1 MIDIQKIK
9 NNITC
14 VDYAQRIGLPIRKS
28 GDRCISPLRAGASNK
43 TSFIVHDG
51 FFYDYGSGIG
61 GDVIELCSYYAHNGN
76 RGEAI
81 RELARLTGVTDVRA
95 DGWVEYTHN
104 MNARTAHYHEALTDD
119 DISYLQ
125 QRGLTTADIDRLMI
139 GRVTDG
145 DLRGRLFL
153 PYFSSSGDPY
163 VCYYATRAM
172 PNGSYPESKY
182 RKQKLDDHCQHIPW
196 GMQTLNR
203 EGNTLII
210 AEGYFDAVSFE
221 CQDYPVLSAIT
232 GRFSKDQLSTVVSVC
247 KKYEK
252 VLIVYDNDEKTHAGA
267 KFTMDMAKILFK
279 HKIPFIVGK
288 VPGQYKDVSE
298 YYADG
303 GKLSNIVDNAR
314 PGMPFLAQ
322 QCETLDE
329 LHAFIFSI
337 NRFTSETVIA
347 SILDA
352 CSDKFSMREL
362 NALQKEATK
371 APTES
376 MIADEIIKK
385 HNVIYVE
392 QVGFYEWDGKVWRK
406 ISDAIIKNYADT
418 LYDKQ
423 FSTAQRIAAVCNLLK
438 GRTLRKIVFDRKPV
452 ITFQNGTLEINTGE
466 FRDFS
471 ELDYCSICMDY
482 DYNPEAKCPTW
493 ENFIQT
499 ITNEEPIAAETL
511 QFIGGYI
518 LFPDCKHQ
526 KVFILMGDGGN
537 GKSVYLEI
545 LQKIFGD
552 ENVTH
557 IEPNGL
563 TAEFQRI
570 RLKDS
575 LLNIGADINSD
586 FTRGEIREWLL
597 KIADGTTIQA
607 CYKGMTHVD
616 FIPRCKL
623 IYACNQMPTADVVNG
638 LNRRFQFV
646 NFPCKFVENPD
657 PSDPLQHERDI
668 NLIPK
673 LLNELPGIFNWCY
686 EGYQVL
692 TTVGYFSDTPDQTDM
707 LRQFETTSNPVSV
720 FCEDYNFRGL
730 MTREQIYEWYK
741 DWCLTTGHKPL
752 ARERFIPKFR
762 EQMGSRIVSET
773 QQRQEGTRVRLFKFK
788 EEVE

>member
-9 NNITC
+9 SNISC

-28 GDRCISPLRAGASNK
+28 GDRCVSPLRVGASNK
-43 TSFIVHDG
+43 TSFIV
-51 FFYDYGSGIG
+51 YDDFWFDHGSGIG
-61 GDVIELCSYYAHNGN
+61 GDVVELCSYYAHNGN
-76 RGEAI
+76 RGDAI
-81 RELARLTGVTDVRA
+81 RELARLTGVTDVRTT
-95 DGWVEYTHN
+95 GWMEYTHN
-104 MNARTAHYHEALTDD
+104 MNAMTAHYHEALTDD
-119 DISYLQ
+119 DRTYLQ

-139 GRVTDG
+139 GHVTDG

-172 PNGSYPESKY
+172 PGGAYPDSKY
-182 RKQKLDDHCQHIPW
+182 RKQKIDEHCQHIPW
-196 GMQTLNR
+196 GLQTLNR
-203 EGNTLII
+203 EGDTLII

-221 CQDYPVLSAIT
+221 CQGYPVISAIT
-232 GRFSKDQLSTVVSVC
+232 GRFSKDQLTTVVSVT
-247 KKYEK
+247 KKYDK
-252 VLIVYDNDEKTHAGA
+252 VLIVYDNDARTHAGEN
-267 KFTMDMAKILFK
+267 FTKSMAKILFK

-303 GKLSNIVDNAR
+303 GKLSTIIDNAR

-322 QCETLDE
+322 QCETLEE
-329 LHAFIFSI
+329 LKNFIFSV
-337 NRFTSETVIA
+337 NRFTSETVLA
-347 SILDA
+347 SIIEA
-352 CSDKFSMREL
+352 CADKFTQREL

-385 HNVIYVE
+385 HNVIYIDK
-392 QVGFYEWDGKVWRK
+392 VGFYEWDNKRWCK

-423 FSTAQRIAAVCNLLK
+423 FSTAQRITAVCNLLK
-438 GRTLRKIVFDRKPV
+438 GRTLREIVFDRKPV
-452 ITFQNGTLEINTGE
+452 VTFQNGTLEVDTGV

-471 ELDYCSICMDY
+471 ELDYCSICMEYDY
-482 DYNPEAKCPTW
+482 DPHATCPTW
-493 ENFIQT
+493 KSFIQT
-499 ITNEEPIAAETL
+499 ITNDEPISAETL
-511 QFIGGYI
+511 QFIGGYV

-563 TAEFQRI
+563 TQEFQRI

-575 LLNIGADINSD
+575 LINIGADINSD
-586 FTRGEIREWLL
+586 FSRGEIREWLL

-657 PSDPLQHERDI
+657 PDDPLQHERDI
-668 NLIPK
+668 NIIPK
-673 LLNELPGIFNWCY
+673 LLNELPGIFNWFY
-686 EGYQVL
+686 EGYKTL

-707 LRQFETTSNPVSV
+707 LKLFETVSNPVSV
-720 FCEDYNFRGL
+720 FCEDYVFRGT
-730 MTREQIYEWYK
+730 MTRDEIYCWYK
-741 DWCLTTGHKPL
+741 EWCENTGHKPL
-752 ARERFIPKFR
+752 ARERFLPKFR
-762 EQMGSRIVSET
+762 EQIKDVHETRTRIDGIT
-773 QQRQEGTRVRLFKFK
+773 QRVFVFGDK
-788 EEVE
+788 